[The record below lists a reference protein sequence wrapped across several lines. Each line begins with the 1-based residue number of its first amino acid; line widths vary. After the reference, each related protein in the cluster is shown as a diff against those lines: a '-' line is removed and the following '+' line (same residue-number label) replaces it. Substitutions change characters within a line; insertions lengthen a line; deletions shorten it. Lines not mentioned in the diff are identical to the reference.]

1 MHQNFPDMPIYV
13 NIVSIQEFK
22 RDDLHP
28 PGLSYFNPKTL
39 KLSIFLSNNVFL
51 FLHDNV
57 YPHYGYASKEGKIE
71 IVSKP
76 IHVHK
81 SKSNSFSFF
90 SNLCNVLRKSNQQ
103 YFAQAI
109 KPQNKGN
116 KMDLWKLERKV
127 FLQFF

>member
-1 MHQNFPDMPIYV
+1 MSILFQFKSLKEMIY
-13 NIVSIQEFK
+13 IHPAYHISIQK
-22 RDDLHP
+22 H
-28 PGLSYFNPKTL
+28 LSCQYLYLIMFFCFYM
-39 KLSIFLSNNVFL
+39 IMF
-51 FLHDNV
+51 

-103 YFAQAI
+103 YFAQVI

-116 KMDLWKLERKV
+116 KVDLWKLERK
-127 FLQFF
+127 FLLHFFEYCN